1 MKKVL
6 TLATVLLL
14 VLTLFAGCG
23 KEAQEITINDQKNSA
38 TVTFEK
44 GMTVADLINQLGLVL
59 NEKDEVTPALDTV
72 LEEPVEINIA
82 RYAKVNVVI
91 NTPVVEADDAEE
103 NAANEE
109 NAENAESEE
118 ATEAVEE
125 NATSKTVE
133 IELVGGT
140 VADALEAA
148 GVTVDETVTV
158 NFELTEYLSDIK
170 GDIIV
175 TIGAKADA
183 EATEAATEE
192 GVTEAATEEATTKQA
207 VTTTEA
213 DEEDDTY
220 YEEEE
225 DYSTTQRQEQI
236 STNAPVTEPPTAPP
250 VDDPIVTEAP
260 DTDAPDVGGDIGGD
274 VGGEATEKYLERTEW
289 VPDCD
294 GGNGGYVIY
303 WYSDGSADTEI
314 YDERPGWI

>member
-72 LEEPVEINIA
+72 LEEPVEIKIA

-103 NAANEE
+103 NAENE
-109 NAENAESEE
+109 ENAESEE

-140 VADALEAA
+140 VADALKAA

-183 EATEAATEE
+183 DATEAATEE

-207 VTTTEA
+207 ETTTED

-220 YEEEE
+220 YEDDEE
-225 DYSTTQRQEQI
+225 DDTTRRQDQMT
-236 STNAPVTEPPTAPP
+236 TNAPVTEPPTAPP
-250 VDDPIVTEAP
+250 MEPVVTDAPDTDAP
-260 DTDAPDVGGDIGGD
+260 DTDAPDVGGE
-274 VGGEATEKYLERTEW
+274 GEATEKYVVSTEW

-294 GGNGGYVIY
+294 GGNGGYVLY
-303 WYSDGSADTEI
+303 WYSDGSYDGVI
-314 YDERPGWI
+314 YDERPDWI